1 MLITKNFYYFFI
13 RIFIILYNIK
23 LNDKDRF
30 ISREPFFIV
39 ILNIILYN

>member
-23 LNDKDRF
+23 LNDKRLVHINRTIF
-30 ISREPFFIV
+30 YC
-39 ILNIILYN
+39 NIKYYII